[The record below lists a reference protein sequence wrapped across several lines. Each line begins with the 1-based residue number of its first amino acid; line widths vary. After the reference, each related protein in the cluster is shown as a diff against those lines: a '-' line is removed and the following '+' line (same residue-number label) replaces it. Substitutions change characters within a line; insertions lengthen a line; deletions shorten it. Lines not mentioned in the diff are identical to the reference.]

1 MILKAFIV
9 IVVSYFAVSAFAE
22 YRAFEL
28 RIEKTDN
35 PENFRTV
42 ISSLDPV
49 QYRGY
54 YPVQRDE
61 VVYYTKTWMCR
72 GRTGNFNPIC
82 QAPGEAEGDQTGA
95 PIAATAAAN
104 APFPIEAAQTSVE
117 NIATP

>member
-28 RIEKTDN
+28 RIEKIDN

-61 VVYYTKTWMCR
+61 AVYYTKTWMCR
-72 GRTGNFNPIC
+72 GRTGNFSPIC
-82 QAPGEAEGDQTGA
+82 QAPGAAEGDPVAA
-95 PIAATAAAN
+95 PTTENTA
-104 APFPIEAAQTSVE
+104 FPIEAAQTSVE